1 MTVNFR
7 CLREL
12 DNHELFENREHRAR
26 FSELVSCYCNYPFF
40 NKGLCKCM
48 YLSSWDMEH
57 FIIMLDILN
66 DLTLERSRDVEP
78 MKDNGKSLE
87 DAAEGYERHILR
99 LASAFLNNEAFEIPD
114 EPIAA
119 EGLYIMKRALAA
131 AQVIDQVF
139 ASPDTWDNDDE

>member
-1 MTVNFR
+1 
-7 CLREL
+7 
-12 DNHELFENREHRAR
+12 
-26 FSELVSCYCNYPFF
+26 
-40 NKGLCKCM
+40 M

-139 ASPDTWDNDDE
+139 AAPDTWDNDDE